1 MVHKKR
7 LTRAKPS
14 PMVRSMKARVASQSQ
29 NRNTSVIILKG
40 VKFRILPE
48 KEYEGMVATMEINSN
63 PEMSRKMKEA
73 FDDPDKMIFDSVEE
87 MEKYLDSDAD
97 DEEK

>member
-1 MVHKKR
+1 
-7 LTRAKPS
+7 
-14 PMVRSMKARVASQSQ
+14 MVRSMKAGVAYQ
-29 NRNTSVIILKG
+29 NRNSSVVILEG

-48 KEYEGMVATMEINSN
+48 KEYEWMVATAEINSN

-73 FDDPDKMIFDSVEE
+73 FADPNKIIFDSVEE
-87 MEKYLDSDAD
+87 MEEYLDSSDD

>member
-1 MVHKKR
+1 MIHKKR

-14 PMVRSMKARVASQSQ
+14 SMVRSMKTGVASQGRIS
-29 NRNTSVIILKG
+29 SVITLAGIE
-40 VKFRILPE
+40 FRILPE

-63 PEMSRKMKEA
+63 PEMSRQVKEA
-73 FDDPDKMIFDSVEE
+73 FDDPNKVIFDSVEE
-87 MEKYLDSDAD
+87 MEEYLDSSDD